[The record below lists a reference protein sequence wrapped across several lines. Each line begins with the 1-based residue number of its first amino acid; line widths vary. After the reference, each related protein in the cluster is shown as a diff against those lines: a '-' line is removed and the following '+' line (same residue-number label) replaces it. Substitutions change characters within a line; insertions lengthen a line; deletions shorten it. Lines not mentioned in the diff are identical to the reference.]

1 MSLVVCSNEF
11 NISSQS
17 GIFNPADFKNYLD
30 NPLELP
36 PKSQVAVQSVKLN
49 KLGSIVLNR
58 FQRLGVYFG
67 VNAIDT
73 TKITDL
79 SSVPI
84 LSQLKT
90 SEGNTEEGY
99 SYEDLVDKLEECLN
113 FGLVHPDITAEV
125 TLIKNASGTPIN
137 YTYKFTE
144 KPVANSLNVR
154 TDDWEMFP
162 GTAGNIS
169 YNNSTTV
176 ITANATSEYNTI
188 FNLKNPIS
196 LRHGIAEFLVP
207 TSGTNFVVGLRRKVA
222 PKTLRNPDDINLDYS
237 DDVDVQ
243 FYYNNRIGIDDIDY
257 DEEPNGIGTEH
268 FYDYYVSVESGL
280 DPKTYP
286 DAAAGKRLFIRNLTY
301 NIYKDEEIYA
311 ANSYVYQNV
320 IYWGNDKSIENASEA
335 PINWTTATGP
345 GGEAYDRIKFSMK
358 NEYIQVEIG
367 NDNGYEQ
374 LTFHPDDYAGSGYD
388 PKNYNLM
395 KPIDDTTRLLYPQV
409 FIGTKNKT
417 ITFNHWSGRVDSSQ
431 YDLNTRLVEQNRE
444 TDLKTAAF
452 QWFYKTQVE
461 GIKEGEDAPL
471 RIINKLG
478 THSKLDNYDVLLLF
492 EPSDFYNNKNP
503 FENLT
508 ITDTFNGG
516 GELLGFPEN
525 KILKPPYSDSVESG
539 SEISFTYDSKTI
551 PKAISVNSAF
561 IRIKNLNLSTIN
573 AGLNRRS
580 KIIYHIPRFDNSN
593 NEVGEGLYFESP
605 EKTYVDLN
613 NSGPLTLSEL
623 NLDIVTQDETKLQ
636 DLTGRTIIVL
646 HFREKPK

>member
-36 PKSQVAVQSVKLN
+36 PKSQVAVQSIKLN

-67 VNAIDT
+67 VNASALT
-73 TKITDL
+73 EITNL

-113 FGLVHPDITAEV
+113 FGLVHPDIAAVV
-125 TLIKNASGTPIN
+125 TLNKNASGVPIN
-137 YTYKFTE
+137 YSYKFTE
-144 KPVANSLNVR
+144 KAVANSLNVR

-169 YNNSTTV
+169 YNHSTTL
-176 ITANATSEYNTI
+176 ITANATSEYNTL

-207 TSGTNFVVGLRRKVA
+207 TSGTNFIVGLRRKVA
-222 PKTLRNPDDINLDYS
+222 PKTLRNPDNVDYS
-237 DDVDVQ
+237 DDIDVQ
-243 FYYNNRIGIDDIDY
+243 FYYNNRIGIDPIDY
-257 DEEPNGIGTEH
+257 DEEPRGIGVEH
-268 FYDYYVSVESGL
+268 FYDYYVSIESGIKGL
-280 DPKTYP
+280 E
-286 DAAAGKRLFIRNLTY
+286 AGKRLFIRNLTY
-301 NIYKDEEIYA
+301 NDYDEGYA
-311 ANSYVYQNV
+311 QDSYVYQNV
-320 IYWGNDKSIENASEA
+320 IYWGNAKSIDNAAEE
-335 PINWTTATGP
+335 PINWTTDTGP
-345 GGEAYDRIKFSMK
+345 GGIAYDRIKFSMK
-358 NEYIQVEIG
+358 NEYIEVEIG
-367 NDNGYEQ
+367 NANGYEQ
-374 LTFHPDDYAGSGYD
+374 LTFHPDDYAGSGYT

-444 TDLKTAAF
+444 TDLWVSAF

-461 GIKEGEDAPL
+461 GIEEGTDAPL

-478 THSKLDNYDVLLLF
+478 THSKLDNYDVLLFF

-525 KILKPPYSDSVESG
+525 KILKPPYSSNVDSG
-539 SEISFTYDSKTI
+539 SEVSFTYDSQTI
-551 PKAISVNSAF
+551 PKAISINSAF

-613 NSGPLTLSEL
+613 NSGPLALSEL